1 MSPLFAKD
9 FAVARYDRSRRQ
21 QLLREAEGY
30 LDLATALGER
40 FSLDESVR
48 DCLAERAI
56 RQIHAARDIGG
67 DSFEA
72 MYLEGE
78 ALRTMRRW
86 GDAIDQLE
94 TARAEDESNIHVHL
108 ALAWCYKREGKLDK
122 AIEALEEALTVDP
135 TEAILYYNLACYW
148 SLAGNVQLACSFLS
162 EAFDLDPDYRDLVGG
177 ERDFDPI
184 RQHPSFI
191 NLTSV
196 IV

>member
-1 MSPLFAKD
+1 MS
-9 FAVARYDRSRRQ
+9 RYSRNRRQ

-30 LDLATALGER
+30 LDLATVLTGNYDLEEHVRNSLAQRALT
-40 FSLDESVR
+40 
-48 DCLAERAI
+48 
-56 RQIHAARDIGG
+56 QIKTARELGG

-78 ALRTMRRW
+78 ALRTMQRW
-86 GDAIDQLE
+86 PEAVQSLE
-94 TARAEDESNIHVHL
+94 RARDENNANIHIHL
-108 ALAWCYKREGKLDK
+108 ALAWCHKRSGNLDL

-162 EAFDLDPDYRDLVGG
+162 EAFDLEPDYRDMVGG
-177 ERDFDPI
+177 EEDFDPI
-184 RQHPSFI
+184 RNHPAFV